1 MPALQGIFAPYW
13 RSDARGCLI
22 GMSLNTER
30 GHLMRALLEGPCY
43 RTTEVVAAME
53 KDSKKRVERMVVDG
67 GMTVNDTLMQTQADL
82 MNAEIIRKE
91 EKEITGVG
99 AAIAAG
105 I

>member
-1 MPALQGIFAPYW
+1 
-13 RSDARGCLI
+13 
-22 GMSLNTER
+22 
-30 GHLMRALLEGPCY
+30 MRALLEGPCY
-43 RTTEVVAAME
+43 RTTEVVAAMG

-82 MNAEIIRKE
+82 MDAEIIRKQ

-105 I
+105 LQVKFWDNLKDVESKI